1 MNNTNQSARRR
12 FDADFAVSARIRQM
26 RNLLGRSQ
34 MDVAAAL
41 GLTFQQLQKYEKAQN
56 RISAGRLHQLA
67 VEYSCPVAWFFG
79 NYDNSGAT
87 PLKSLIFCAC
97 CVPAALKGGR
107 LFSNCL
113 KPTVL
118 RLCSSKPMLPW
129 PKPDSRFAA

>member
-1 MNNTNQSARRR
+1 MTNTQPKTFRRR
-12 FDADFAVSARIRQM
+12 LEVDVIVGNRLRKM

-34 MDVAAAL
+34 MDAAAAL

-87 PLKSLIFCAC
+87 PLTDEELDFLRLLRSCSVEGRQIVFKLLETYRSPALLKQTN
-97 CVPAALKGGR
+97 AALAETR
-107 LFSNCL
+107 
-113 KPTVL
+113 
-118 RLCSSKPMLPW
+118 
-129 PKPDSRFAA
+129 

>member
-87 PLKSLIFCAC
+87 PLTDEELDF
-97 CVPAALKGGR
+97 
-107 LFSNCL
+107 
-113 KPTVL
+113 L
-118 RLCSSKPMLPW
+118 RLLRSCSVEG
-129 PKPDSRFAA
+129 R

>member
-26 RNLLGRSQ
+26 RNMLGRSQ

-87 PLKSLIFCAC
+87 PLTDEELDFLRLLRSCSVEGRQIVFKLLETYRSPALLKQTN
-97 CVPAALKGGR
+97 AALAETR
-107 LFSNCL
+107 
-113 KPTVL
+113 
-118 RLCSSKPMLPW
+118 
-129 PKPDSRFAA
+129 

>member
-1 MNNTNQSARRR
+1 MTNTQPKTSRRR
-12 FDADFAVSARIRQM
+12 LEVDVIVGNRLRKM

-34 MDVAAAL
+34 MDAAAAL

-87 PLKSLIFCAC
+87 PLTDEELDFLRLLRSCSVEGRQIVFKLLETYRSSALLKQTN
-97 CVPAALKGGR
+97 AALAE
-107 LFSNCL
+107 
-113 KPTVL
+113 
-118 RLCSSKPMLPW
+118 
-129 PKPDSRFAA
+129 SR